1 MDWENIA
8 KEGMHMNPDPRG
20 PGGTLE
26 RIRRTRGADACR
38 DRFGRAAK
46 AGRQT
51 ALRLLNGGD
60 LRFATLFLLKPQIEE
75 AGLADGLGARNR
87 AALEI
92 CGKILEDPK
101 SQPGAGIS
109 YRDPAVRSAFLWM
122 FRSGAADDSLSNEFD
137 EILDLCACVLL
148 RRYRETSILP
158 DLAALIFRR
167 NLKKGYLHD
176 LIWAL
181 FKSRDANVLR
191 LIAPYLRSGNE
202 RDAELA
208 RLLLHLPDSEGDTR
222 GREAQYRGYLSWLR
236 ENSPYLTFTGESLQC
251 SNQPQLCSVDLGA
264 KYLCRPPRGNAAGPL
279 TPREHECLSCFSG
292 AKEADRTV
300 LSDYSNRLHARSPAR
315 WRHFMESPV
324 DEQVRIAKSGTG
336 RRTP

>member
-8 KEGMHMNPDPRG
+8 KEGMHMSPDPRG
-20 PGGTLE
+20 PAGTLE
-26 RIRRTRGADACR
+26 RSRRTGGADACK
-38 DRFGRAAK
+38 DRFGQAVK
-46 AGRQT
+46 TNRQA

-60 LRFATLFLLKPQIEE
+60 LRFATLFLLRPQIEE
-75 AGLADGLGARNR
+75 AGLAAELGARNR

-92 CGKILEDPK
+92 CGRILEDPK
-101 SQPGAGIS
+101 SEPGGGIS
-109 YRDPAVRSAFLWM
+109 YREPAVRSAFVWM
-122 FRSGAADDSLSNEFD
+122 FRSGAADDGLSNEFD

-167 NLKKGYLHD
+167 NRKKGYLHD

-181 FKSRDANVLR
+181 FKSRDSNVLR
-191 LIAPYLRSGNE
+191 LIAPYLRSENE

-208 RLLLHLPDSEGDTR
+208 RLLLHLPESGGDAN
-222 GREAQYRGYLSWLR
+222 GEAQYRGYLGWLR
-236 ENSPYLTFTGESLQC
+236 ENAPYLTFTGESLQC
-251 SNQPQLCSVDLGA
+251 SNHPQLCSVDLGA
-264 KYLCRPPRGNAAGPL
+264 KYLCHPPRGNAAKPL
-279 TPREHECLSCFSG
+279 SPREHECLSCFSCAREG
-292 AKEADRTV
+292 DRAV
-300 LSDYSNRLHARSPAR
+300 LSDYSYRLHARSPAR
-315 WRHFMESPV
+315 WRRWMESPV